1 MGVSR
6 IGVSIDEDL
15 LERFDEVRE
24 ERGYSS
30 RSEALRDAIRDFIVG
45 HRWDVDEEAEVVGVV
60 TLIYD
65 HSRPGLEARLTEM
78 QHEFPGRVDGSF
90 HVHLAR
96 ERCLEV
102 VLFRGKPPH
111 VRDVVDRLSS
121 TKGVKQVELVTTSE
135 GEI

>member
-15 LERFDEVRE
+15 LESFDQVRE

-45 HRWDVDEEAEVVGVV
+45 HQWDVDEETDVVGVV

-65 HSRPGLEARLTEM
+65 HSKPGLEARLTDM
-78 QHEFPGRVDGSF
+78 QHDFPGRVDGSF
-90 HVHLAR
+90 HVHLAS

-102 VLFRGKPPH
+102 MLLRGKPGH
-111 VRDVVDRLSS
+111 VRDVVNMLSS
-121 TKGVKQVELVTTSE
+121 TKGVKQVELVTTSAE
-135 GEI
+135 EV